1 MAKFELTIENSS
13 ALSFIEL
20 REIVAII
27 DDHIAQELRYTY
39 RRHYGPFPPFF
50 FEDDWPTDVRDFSF
64 VEIESARSGSIILTL
79 ALGGVAVWGLTAVAL
94 GLRRSRLG
102 RELSRLGENA
112 GNILADGLG
121 SVNDRLEDWSE
132 VNQRLRKKQTKVTLK
147 RIEPD
152 SER

>member
-1 MAKFELTIENSS
+1 MAKFELFIENSS

-20 REIVAII
+20 REIVSII

-39 RRHYGPFPPFF
+39 GSPYGPFLP
-50 FEDDWPTDVRDFSF
+50 DDWPADVRDFSF
-64 VEIESARSGSIILTL
+64 VEIESTRSGSIILTL
-79 ALGGVAVWGLTAVAL
+79 AIGGVTVWGLAAFAL

-132 VNQRLRKKQTKVTLK
+132 VNQRLRNRQTKVTLK

>member
-1 MAKFELTIENSS
+1 MVRSHRS
-13 ALSFIEL
+13 
-20 REIVAII
+20 
-27 DDHIAQELRYTY
+27 
-39 RRHYGPFPPFF
+39 F

-79 ALGGVAVWGLTAVAL
+79 ALGGVAVWGLAAFAL

-132 VNQRLRKKQTKVTLK
+132 INQRLRNRQTKVTLK

-152 SER
+152 SERWRNVVPATRAPHLRRTPILA